1 MVYRDVAL
9 FPLGT
14 VLFPQMVLPL
24 QIFEPRYR
32 EMISDCVKANAP
44 FGVVLIQEGME
55 VGGPAKPYTVG
66 TLAKINEVVKLDDG
80 RLLIT
85 TVGTERFRLLNF
97 RNEKAYMTGDVETWP
112 EEENSPRVNF
122 DLIQQVQAD
131 FTTYLGVL
139 SELARKRIEG
149 LEMPSDAASLS
160 YVIPNWLLQ
169 IEMPEKQQ
177 LLELAN
183 PFERLQEEDRL
194 LRRET
199 EFLRR
204 IKAQAE
210 QQGMLNDSDAPTE
223 PPNSNR
229 SSYMPNFPFSRN

>member
-1 MVYRDVAL
+1 
-9 FPLGT
+9 
-14 VLFPQMVLPL
+14 MVLPL

-66 TLAKINEVVKLDDG
+66 TLAKISEVVKLDDG

-85 TVGTERFRLLNF
+85 TVGTERFRLLKF
-97 RNEKAYMTGDVETWP
+97 RNEKTYMTGDIETWP
-112 EEENSPRVNF
+112 EEESGSSVDFN
-122 DLIQQVQAD
+122 LIQQVQAA

-149 LEMPSDAASLS
+149 LEMPTDAASLS

-169 IEMPEKQQ
+169 IEMLEKQQ

-210 QQGMLNDSDAPTE
+210 QQGVVNDNDT
-223 PPNSNR
+223 PPSSNHP
-229 SSYMPNFPFSRN
+229 SYTPNFPFSRN